1 MKEIYEWLYDH
12 YAEPVLNE
20 KPLFQDQVLEEALS
34 AAPEDLRLRLFDQV
48 AGLRLRWC
56 TEAFAPGASSWGW
69 RWRRRRGGCR
79 TTAPDRSSAPSRR
92 RG

>member
-48 AGLRLRWC
+48 AGLHLRWC
-56 TEAFAPGASSWGW
+56 TEAFA
-69 RWRRRRGGCR
+69 RGVQLELALEAEEGR
-79 TTAPDRSSAPSRR
+79 VPDYRSR
-92 RG
+92 

>member
-1 MKEIYEWLYDH
+1 MREMYEWLYDH

-20 KPLFQDQVLEEALS
+20 NPLFQDRALEEALS

-56 TEAFAPGASSWGW
+56 TEAFA
-69 RWRRRRGGCR
+69 RGVQLGLALEAEEGR
-79 TTAPDRSSAPSRR
+79 VPDYRSR
-92 RG
+92 